1 MTRVLDGG
9 QLGQLSPQG
18 HGGDPGEQKPVVHG
32 SKAKIKEGSNLAGGG
47 SNAVEQKVIQSEGW
61 GLKGPPAHLGAM
73 VTKWYWG
80 QGRYLLTPKSEVGVR
95 GKEYPQG
102 TRDVGKVLGCVK
114 DVRRS
119 VLSGVQIP
127 EGTEEERGEKVNIE
141 K

>member
-61 GLKGPPAHLGAM
+61 GLKGPPAHLGAT

-80 QGRYLLTPKSEVGVR
+80 PGRYLLTPKSEVGVR
-95 GKEYPQG
+95 GKEYPRG
-102 TRDVGKVLGCVK
+102 TRDVGKVLGC
-114 DVRRS
+114 
-119 VLSGVQIP
+119 GCQ
-127 EGTEEERGEKVNIE
+127 EECPFWSSDSRGHRGRAGEKVNIE